1 MNSIGLF
8 FFPSRFRLARL
19 LSLSF
24 SLLNFMRHCA
34 PPRIAFVLRYYK
46 RCEAV
51 SLGPEPAGPLIFIGV
66 AHLDRALAEG
76 DLGHQRLDWRP
87 YFVPRG
93 EKRRISFR

>member
-1 MNSIGLF
+1 M
-8 FFPSRFRLARL
+8 
-19 LSLSF
+19 
-24 SLLNFMRHCA
+24 
-34 PPRIAFVLRYYK
+34 
-46 RCEAV
+46 

-93 EKRRISFR
+93 EETSHFFSITVVAE